1 MKLSRLADYRTKIR
15 KLSVPE
21 LRYTVEEML
30 GKIVGD
36 VQSDDPGLYHEQQ
49 DIVAHQQRILED
61 IAALDAEMDLYR
73 DRLDDLVREY
83 EVPLLQESYKRYE
96 ETLTDLPEYVFDRH
110 TFNRLIYREDI
121 QQHYLSRIKEYSSW
135 KYPGMYIRPTTGEY
149 VDSMINCDPLYL
161 TDIDEHMFVEVKKRW
176 TPEFQSRL
184 RYNTLRKES
193 PYFKTLPENQFG
205 LIVATDYFNY
215 LPLEVIKDYLKEI
228 VNLLRPGGVFMFT
241 YNNCE
246 FYSAVK
252 NAENGLYA
260 YTPGRL
266 LQTIVGGLGFEIVNS
281 VDYDDTNVSWLEI
294 RKPGQIQSIRGGQAL
309 AQIKDSRLD
318 N

>member
-1 MKLSRLADYRTKIR
+1 MKLSRLADYRGKIR

-36 VQSDDPGLYHEQQ
+36 VQSDDPGLAEEQQ
-49 DIVAHQQRILED
+49 DILAHQERILAD
-61 IAALDAEMDLYR
+61 ISALNDEMELYK

-83 EVPLLQESYKRYE
+83 EVPLLEETYQRYE
-96 ETLTDLPEYVFDRH
+96 ETLTDSPEYVFDRH
-110 TFNRLIYREDI
+110 TFNTLIYRPDVIE
-121 QQHYLSRIKEYSSW
+121 HYKSRIKTYSSW
-135 KYPGMYIRPTTGEY
+135 KYPGMYIRPEMGEY
-149 VDSMINCDPLYL
+149 VDEMINCDPLYL
-161 TDIDEHMFVEVKKRW
+161 VDIDDHMFTVVKQRW
-176 TPEFQSRL
+176 KPEFQSRL
-184 RYNTLRKES
+184 RYSTVRKEA
-193 PYFKTLPENQFG
+193 PYFKDLPENQFG

-215 LPLEVIKDYLKEI
+215 LPLEVMKDYLNEI
-228 VNLLRPGGVFMFT
+228 FDLLRPGGVFVFT

-266 LQTIVGGLGFEIVNS
+266 LQTIIGGLGYEIIQA

-294 RKPGQIQSIRGGQAL
+294 KKPGEIETLRGGQAL